1 MVSHASVLQSKKK
14 KKERNLDFI
23 SQLYLNKTK
32 EKNKKEISYSFDIT
46 YNYHKIFL

>member
-1 MVSHASVLQSKKK
+1 MVSHASVLQSKKN
-14 KKERNLDFI
+14 KERNLDFI

-32 EKNKKEISYSFDIT
+32 EKKKEISYSFDIT